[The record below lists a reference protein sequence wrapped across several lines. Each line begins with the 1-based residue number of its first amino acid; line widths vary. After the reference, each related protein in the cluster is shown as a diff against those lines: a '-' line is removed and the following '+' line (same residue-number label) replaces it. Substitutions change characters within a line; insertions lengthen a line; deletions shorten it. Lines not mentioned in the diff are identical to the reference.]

1 MEYLSKKIIFRPF
14 GKRPLSGAGSAQKK
28 KPPDL
33 RRTARLP
40 PYPRQDSNLHSLK
53 ATSP

>member
-28 KPPDL
+28 A
-33 RRTARLP
+33 ARLAPDGP
-40 PYPRQDSNLHSLK
+40 PSTVPKTDKVPSK
-53 ATSP
+53 

>member
-28 KPPDL
+28 A
-33 RRTARLP
+33 ARLAPDGP
-40 PYPRQDSNLHSLK
+40 PSTVPKTGLEPAQ
-53 ATSP
+53 P